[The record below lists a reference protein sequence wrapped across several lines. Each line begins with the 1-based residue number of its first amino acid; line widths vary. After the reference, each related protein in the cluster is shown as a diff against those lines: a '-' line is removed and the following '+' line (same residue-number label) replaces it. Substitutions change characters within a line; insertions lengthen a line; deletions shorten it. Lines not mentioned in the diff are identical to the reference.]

1 MKFQNNAAKYL
12 LTKPIL
18 IGEFAAGQSEGQ
30 SIQTLM
36 DYAYANGYAVRK
48 IENFNYMKTQEIKG
62 IES

>member
-1 MKFQNNAAKYL
+1 M